1 MRIRPLIL
9 AAALSGALAAPT
21 AARAS
26 DSAAGQAAIADQVVV
41 SYDATADEAQ
51 KASAQ
56 ESTDTTPVGTLA
68 DGAQVLKIKG
78 GRSVSST
85 IGELRKKPGVRY
97 AVPNFRMHAAA
108 LPAPWFPDDPGHGG
122 PGDWRKLQWNFAGP
136 FGINAPEAWSIARRD
151 GVAGGRGVTIA
162 VIDSGIAYRRWGRFR
177 RAPDL
182 PRHGWVDPYDF
193 IRHNK
198 YPLDEDG
205 HGTHVTG
212 TIVQR
217 TNNGHGLTGLAYKAR
232 IMPLR
237 VLDANGN
244 GDGATFAKAIRFAV
258 NHHAQVINMSVEFDT
273 TLHAADIP
281 EVISA
286 INYAHKHGV
295 IMVGAAGNDSEDHIA
310 YPARDRYVIAVGAS
324 TANGCL
330 AEYSNDGS
338 GLDVVA
344 PGGGDD
350 SELTDNAWDI
360 AHCNPNKPTR
370 DIYQQ
375 TFTHGVT
382 HFGLEGFEGTS
393 ESTPHVTAIAALIL
407 ATGVIGKHPAPDA
420 VQSRI
425 EATATDMG
433 APGPD
438 SRYGA
443 GLANAAAA
451 ITP

>member
-1 MRIRPLIL
+1 
-9 AAALSGALAAPT
+9 
-21 AARAS
+21 
-26 DSAAGQAAIADQVVV
+26 
-41 SYDATADEAQ
+41 
-51 KASAQ
+51 
-56 ESTDTTPVGTLA
+56 
-68 DGAQVLKIKG
+68 
-78 GRSVSST
+78 
-85 IGELRKKPGVRY
+85 
-97 AVPNFRMHAAA
+97 
-108 LPAPWFPDDPGHGG
+108 
-122 PGDWRKLQWNFAGP
+122 
-136 FGINAPEAWSIARRD
+136 
-151 GVAGGRGVTIA
+151 
-162 VIDSGIAYRRWGRFR
+162 
-177 RAPDL
+177 
-182 PRHGWVDPYDF
+182 
-193 IRHNK
+193 
-198 YPLDEDG
+198 
-205 HGTHVTG
+205 
-212 TIVQR
+212 
-217 TNNGHGLTGLAYKAR
+217 
-232 IMPLR
+232 
-237 VLDANGN
+237 
-244 GDGATFAKAIRFAV
+244 
-258 NHHAQVINMSVEFDT
+258 
-273 TLHAADIP
+273 
-281 EVISA
+281 
-286 INYAHKHGV
+286 
-295 IMVGAAGNDSEDHIA
+295 MVGAAGNDSEDHIA

>member
-9 AAALSGALAAPT
+9 AAALSGALAAPI

-26 DSAAGQAAIADQVVV
+26 DSAPGQAVIADQVVV
-41 SYDATADEAQ
+41 GYDATTNQAEKATAAQ
-51 KASAQ
+51 AAG
-56 ESTDTTPVGTLA
+56 TTPVGTLS
-68 DGAQVLKIKG
+68 DGAQVVKIQS
-78 GRSVSST
+78 GRSLSSA
-85 IGELRKKPGVRY
+85 IGALRKKRGVRY

-108 LPAPWFPDDPGHGG
+108 LPAPWFPDDPGRGVA
-122 PGDWRKLQWNFAGP
+122 GDWRKLQWNFAGP
-136 FGINAPEAWSIARRD
+136 FGVNAPEAWSLARHD

-162 VIDSGIAYRRWGRFR
+162 VIDSGVAYRRWGRFR

-182 PRHGWVDPYDF
+182 PRHGWVHPYDF

-217 TNNGHGLTGLAYKAR
+217 TNNGQGLTGLAYKAR

-244 GDGATFAKAIRFAV
+244 GDGATFAKAIRYAV

-273 TLHAADIP
+273 SLHAADIP

-286 INYAHKHGV
+286 INYAHRHSV
-295 IMVGAAGNDSEDHIA
+295 VMVGAAGNDSEDHLA
-310 YPARDRYVIAVGAS
+310 YPARDRYVIAVGAA
-324 TANGCL
+324 TADGCL

-344 PGGGDD
+344 PGGGSD
-350 SELTDNAWDI
+350 SDLNDNTWDI
-360 AHCNPNKPTR
+360 THCNPAKR
-370 DIYQQ
+370 AREVFQQ
-375 TFTHGVT
+375 TFTSGVT

-407 ATGVIGKHPAPDA
+407 ATGVIGKHPSPDA

-433 APGPD
+433 APGTD